1 MAQILFGACVKILVV
16 SQYFWPENFRIN
28 DLCLALKERGHD
40 VTILTGKPN
49 YPTGTLFEDYIKDPE
64 SFNSFHDMPIFRA
77 PIYTRKK
84 GSVNLLLNYMSFL
97 ISGSLYGPFKL
108 RNKEFDVIFVCQL
121 SPVTV
126 AIPAISVKYVKKIP
140 IVMWSLDLWPESLEA
155 VGTIK
160 SKTAL
165 NFVGNLVSW
174 IYKHCDVILGQ
185 SESYLEA
192 VRRRSNDKTELVLF
206 PNWAE
211 DQFNTPLYKKE
222 KEKEKV
228 LTVIFAG
235 NIGDA
240 QDFESIIE
248 CAKLL
253 KKHNLKVIFSIVGNG
268 SKYSWLQKEIRQ
280 NQLDELFM
288 LHGQHPLES
297 MPDFYSKADV
307 ALVSL
312 KPSDIFERTIPGKI
326 QSYMLSS
333 LPILAMLDG
342 EGRKLIDNA
351 DCGLTSSASDAM
363 SLFENIK
370 IMSEMSLNDRFELGR
385 NGKEYVEQHF
395 NKETLV
401 SLLEGVLSD
410 VVKGK

>member
-1 MAQILFGACVKILVV
+1 MNILVV

-64 SFNSFHDMPIFRA
+64 LFDFFHEMPIFRA

-121 SPVTV
+121 SPVTA
-126 AIPAISVKYVKKIP
+126 AIPAISLKYVKKIP

-185 SESYLEA
+185 SESYLDA

-211 DQFNTPLYKKE
+211 DQFKTQCYKKE
-222 KEKEKV
+222 KESV
-228 LTVIFAG
+228 LTIIFAG

-240 QDFESIIE
+240 QDFESIVE

-253 KKHNLKVIFSIVGNG
+253 KENDIDVVFSIVGNG
-268 SKYSWLQKEIRQ
+268 RKFSWLQMEIKKYK
-280 NQLDELFM
+280 LGKLFI

-297 MPDFYSKADV
+297 MPYFYSEADV

-312 KPSDIFERTIPGKI
+312 KPNDIFERTIPGKI

-342 EGRKLIDNA
+342 EGKKLIESA
-351 DCGLTSSASDAM
+351 SCGLTCSASDAI

-370 IMSEMSLNDRFELGR
+370 IMSEMPLTSRQALGG
-385 NGKEYVEQHF
+385 NGKKYAERF
-395 NKETLV
+395 FSKEMLI

-410 VVKGK
+410 AVKGK

>member
-1 MAQILFGACVKILVV
+1 
-16 SQYFWPENFRIN
+16 
-28 DLCLALKERGHD
+28 
-40 VTILTGKPN
+40 
-49 YPTGTLFEDYIKDPE
+49 
-64 SFNSFHDMPIFRA
+64 
-77 PIYTRKK
+77 
-84 GSVNLLLNYMSFL
+84 
-97 ISGSLYGPFKL
+97 
-108 RNKEFDVIFVCQL
+108 
-121 SPVTV
+121 
-126 AIPAISVKYVKKIP
+126 
-140 IVMWSLDLWPESLEA
+140 
-155 VGTIK
+155 
-160 SKTAL
+160 
-165 NFVGNLVSW
+165 
-174 IYKHCDVILGQ
+174 
-185 SESYLEA
+185 
-192 VRRRSNDKTELVLF
+192 
-206 PNWAE
+206 
-211 DQFNTPLYKKE
+211 
-222 KEKEKV
+222 
-228 LTVIFAG
+228 
-235 NIGDA
+235 
-240 QDFESIIE
+240 
-248 CAKLL
+248 
-253 KKHNLKVIFSIVGNG
+253 
-268 SKYSWLQKEIRQ
+268 
-280 NQLDELFM
+280 M

>member
-1 MAQILFGACVKILVV
+1 VKILVV

-121 SPVTV
+121 SPVTA

-222 KEKEKV
+222 KEKV

-240 QDFESIIE
+240 QDFESIVE

-253 KKHNLKVIFSIVGNG
+253 KKNSVNVVFSIVGNG
-268 SKYSWLQKEIRQ
+268 RKYSWLQKEIKKYK
-280 NQLDELFM
+280 LGELFI
-288 LHGQHPLES
+288 LHGRHPLES

-312 KPSDIFERTIPGKI
+312 KPNDIFERTIPGKI

-342 EGRKLIDNA
+342 EGKKLIESAN
-351 DCGLTSSASDAM
+351 CGLTCSASDAV
-363 SLFENIK
+363 SLFQNIK
-370 IMSEMSLNDRFELGR
+370 EMSDMPLNRREDLGR
-385 NGKEYVEQHF
+385 NGKKYADLF
-395 NKETLV
+395 FSKEMLI

-410 VVKGK
+410 AVKGK

>member
-1 MAQILFGACVKILVV
+1 MNILVV

-28 DLCLALKERGHD
+28 DLCLALKARGHD
-40 VTILTGKPN
+40 VTIMTGRPN
-49 YPTGTLFEDYIKDPE
+49 YPTGTLFEDYVKEPK
-64 SFNSFHDMPIFRA
+64 SFDFFHEMPIFRV
-77 PIYTRKK
+77 PIYPRKK
-84 GSVNLLLNYMSFL
+84 GSINLLLNYLSFL
-97 ISGSLYGPFKL
+97 TLGSLYGPFKL
-108 RNKEFDVIFVCQL
+108 RNKGFDVILVCQL
-121 SPVTV
+121 SPVTA
-126 AIPAISVKYVKKIP
+126 AIPAISLKYAKKIP

-160 SKTAL
+160 SKKAL
-165 NFVGNLVSW
+165 NLVGNVVSW

-192 VRRRSNDKTELVLF
+192 VHRRCNDKTKLVLF
-206 PNWAE
+206 SNWAE
-211 DQFNTPLYKKE
+211 DQFNVQFTRKKRQLL
-222 KEKEKV
+222 
-228 LTVIFAG
+228 LTILFAG

-240 QDFESIIE
+240 QDFESIIL

-253 KKHNLKVIFSIVGNG
+253 KKNNLKVMFSIVGNG
-268 SKYSWLQKEIRQ
+268 SKYSWLQKEIEKH
-280 NQLDELFM
+280 QLDELFI

-312 KPSDIFERTIPGKI
+312 KPNDIFERTIPGKI

-342 EGRKLIDNA
+342 EGKKLIDNA
-351 DCGLTSSASDAM
+351 DCGLTCSASDAM
-363 SLFENIK
+363 ALFENIK
-370 IMSEMSLNDRFELGR
+370 IMNEMPLNDRLVLGR
-385 NGKEYVEQHF
+385 NGKEYAEQYF
-395 NKETLV
+395 NKETLI

-410 VVKGK
+410 AVKGK